1 MRHSWLL
8 AFASL
13 AVAASATAQTM
24 PGPAIRP
31 VPEAMSPSNRPPV
44 VRSQMRT
51 PEATGE
57 VADTLSQAGVRPTG
71 DALTGR
77 EEKAADGT
85 LYKVEERTGLPR
97 ELRDLKDKL
106 PPDPKGV
113 IRQLG
118 LRDEPARRV
127 DYRDRTPTVEDIVQ
141 ALRPQP

>member
-13 AVAASATAQTM
+13 AAAGTVSAQGV
-24 PGPAIRP
+24 PGPALRP

-44 VRSQMRT
+44 ARSQMRA
-51 PEATGE
+51 PEEAGE
-57 VADTLSQAGVRPTG
+57 GADTLSKAGVRPTG

-106 PPDPKGV
+106 PPDPKAV

-118 LRDEPARRV
+118 LRDEPARRI
-127 DYRDRTPTVEDIVQ
+127 DFRDRTPTVEDIVQ